1 MLGVQMP
8 SWASIGK
15 FVLSVDV
22 YQPLGNVQGLGHAG
36 SKAYQSQS
44 IVISFQLRCA
54 RRGASEGPAERPD
67 TAAHETGLSFLR
79 SG

>member
-8 SWASIGK
+8 SWASIGN

-22 YQPLGNVQGLGHAG
+22 HQPLGNVQGLGHAG

-54 RRGASEGPAERPD
+54 RPASP
-67 TAAHETGLSFLR
+67 R
-79 SG
+79 SRAGRR

>member
-8 SWASIGK
+8 SWASIGN

-22 YQPLGNVQGLGHAG
+22 HQPLGNVIQGLGHAG

-44 IVISFQLRCA
+44 IAISFQLRCA
-54 RRGASEGPAERPD
+54 GRHAPSEEPAERP
-67 TAAHETGLSFLR
+67 GRGR
-79 SG
+79 SRNRT